1 MLKIRRYW
9 IALALRQVLV
19 LTIFLAGASLYRQAG
34 GGWIGWPTVILLSI
48 VLNGMWCFVA

>member
-1 MLKIRRYW
+1 LLKIRRYW